1 MKTLYV
7 CDVCGQV
14 FENESDAK
22 HCEKGH
28 ILPKEVSA
36 FQYPKKDKY
45 PYRVKVNFGNITAIY
60 KYESGL
66 PTMGTST
73 MGR

>member
-7 CDVCGQV
+7 CGICGQI
-14 FENESDAK
+14 FENESDAR

-28 ILPKEVSA
+28 IQPEEVSA
-36 FQYPKKDKY
+36 VGYAKKDQY
-45 PYRVKVNFGNITAIY
+45 PYRVKVKFGNITAIY
-60 KYESGL
+60 TYESGL
-66 PTMGTST
+66 PTMGCST

>member
-1 MKTLYV
+1 MYAV
-7 CDVCGQV
+7 RF
-14 FENESDAK
+14 FENEYDAK

-28 ILPKEVSA
+28 IQPGEVSA
-36 FQYPKKDKY
+36 VVYGKKDMY
-45 PYRVKVNFGNITAIY
+45 PYRVKVKFGNITAIY

>member
-7 CDVCGQV
+7 CDLCGQV
-14 FENESDAK
+14 FEEEADAK

-28 ILPKEVSA
+28 IHPDEVSA
-36 FQYPKKDKY
+36 MVYPKKDMY
-45 PYRVKVNFGNITAIY
+45 PYKVRVRFGNITAVY

-66 PTMGTST
+66 PIIGTST
-73 MGR
+73 MSG

>member
-7 CDVCGQV
+7 CDVCGQI
-14 FENESDAK
+14 FENEYDAK

-28 ILPKEVSA
+28 IQPEEVSA
-36 FQYPKKDKY
+36 VVYGKKDMY
-45 PYRVKVNFGNITAIY
+45 PYRVKVKFGNITAIY

-66 PTMGTST
+66 PTMGCLT
-73 MGR
+73 MGG